1 MWLTSWLRP
10 ARTNAGDGVI
20 YLDSAAVVKL
30 VRAEAHTSE
39 LVAWLNARP
48 DAPLVASALVEVE
61 VPRAL
66 RRAAPQALT
75 GVPQVLT
82 RLYRLEIDA
91 TIRATAATYPEP
103 TLRSLDAIHL
113 ATAQLLAAQS
123 AGAFEAFVTYDQ
135 RLLEAASNIGLPV
148 QAPGT

>member
-1 MWLTSWLRP
+1 M
-10 ARTNAGDGVI
+10 I

-30 VRAEAHTSE
+30 VRAEPYTTE
-39 LVAWLNARP
+39 LVAWLNTRP
-48 DAPLVASALVEVE
+48 DAPLVSSALVEVE

-75 GVPQVLT
+75 GAASALT

-91 TIRATAATYPEP
+91 TVRATAAAYAEP

-113 ATAQLLAAQS
+113 ATAQLLAGQS
-123 AGAFEAFVTYDQ
+123 EGTFEAFVTYDG
-135 RLLEAASNIGLPV
+135 RLLAAAKSIGLPIES
-148 QAPGT
+148 PGA